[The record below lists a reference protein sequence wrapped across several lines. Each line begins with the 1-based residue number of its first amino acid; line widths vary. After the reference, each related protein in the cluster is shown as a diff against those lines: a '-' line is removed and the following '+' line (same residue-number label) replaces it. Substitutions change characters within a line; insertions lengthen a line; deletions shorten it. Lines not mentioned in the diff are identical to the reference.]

1 MLKKLKTIVV
11 KKQKLSSQF
20 YTKLIETP
28 TITKVMKSKI
38 KAFYNDKANSRDIL
52 LKSLDKINSK
62 KGGDIQDI
70 NGVGEYNTD
79 KGLGSGAFAT
89 SYQLTSSPD
98 KVIKIFKP
106 QKFDTINTIISN
118 INEFQDF
125 IYNKYDYM
133 KDKTT
138 FLPLDSNIK
147 PNASKFFYLT
157 KYCDGS
163 LITILQKS
171 DGEYYDNFE
180 NSFNLLK
187 EIYEK
192 KCPFVHE
199 DIKLENILYKGHKV
213 FLHDLDGILVYDPE
227 TLLHVNKEQNPFERQ
242 VFTTPFT
249 TSPFI
254 LWYRLVL
261 ADEIED
267 MSDLLDKLTEN
278 LPFTEGMWNCSL
290 NKLDPMFIVQIR
302 NQVQLLYSMSFK
314 DYIKSSLE
322 RIGTNQDKMKK
333 WIVSNLALCD
343 IYSYYMSI
351 LYYLPKY
358 NNPFIRNL
366 KNDIFAFMKDEI
378 EKIFSQLGG
387 KKKNMKGSGNKQTQT
402 KQSQAQQRQSQT
414 QVKLPPLRRDWSIGT
429 QVTNTSKKTM
439 SPMDKVIIQYGREVD
454 NNGKKYK
461 TVTITQGDDITKYKL
476 IDGKFID
483 EVGNKIDFDDDGN
496 IVYV

>member
-1 MLKKLKTIVV
+1 MSALKKLKTIVV

-20 YTKLIETP
+20 YAKLIETP

-52 LKSLDKINSK
+52 LKSLDKIYNK
-62 KGGDIQDI
+62 KGGTIQDI
-70 NGVGEYNTD
+70 DGIGEYNSE
-79 KGLGSGAFAT
+79 KELGSGAFAT
-89 SYQLTSSPD
+89 SYQLLSSPD
-98 KVIKIFKP
+98 KVIKVFKP
-106 QKFDTINTIISN
+106 QKLDTINTIINN
-118 INEFQDF
+118 INEFEEY
-125 IYNKYDYM
+125 IYNRYEYM

-138 FLPLDSNIK
+138 FIPLDSNIK

-163 LITILQKS
+163 LLTILQKS
-171 DGEYYDNFE
+171 NSEYYDNLE
-180 NSFNLLK
+180 NAFNLLK

-192 KCPFVHE
+192 RCPFVHE
-199 DIKLENILYKGHKV
+199 DIKLENILYKEHKV
-213 FLHDLDGILVYDPE
+213 FLHDLDGIFIYDPD
-227 TLLHVNKEQNPFERQ
+227 TLLHVNREQNPFERQ

-249 TSPFI
+249 TDPYI

-267 MSDLLDKLTEN
+267 MSDLLEKLSEN
-278 LPFTEGMWNCSL
+278 LPFSEGMWNSFL
-290 NKLDPMFIVQIR
+290 NKLDPLFKIQIR
-302 NQVQLLYSMSFK
+302 NQVHSLYNMSFK
-314 DYIKSSLE
+314 DYIKQSLE
-322 RIGTNQDKMKK
+322 KIGNNKDKMKK

-343 IYSYYMSI
+343 LYSYFMSI

-366 KNDIFAFMKDEI
+366 KNEIFSFMKSEV

-387 KKKNMKGSGNKQTQT
+387 KRKNMKGSGNKQTQT
-402 KQSQAQQRQSQT
+402 KQTQT
-414 QVKLPPLRRDWSIGT
+414 TISPTLHRDWSIGT
-429 QVTNTSKKTM
+429 QVTNTSKYTM
-439 SPMDKVIIQYGREVD
+439 SPMNKIIIEYGREVD

-461 TVTITQGDDITKYKL
+461 TVKITQGEDVTKYKL

-483 EVGNKIDFDDDGN
+483 EEGNKIEFDDDGN